1 VVDLNAVLPL
11 FFSLGNTGDTE
22 IESKILTHALKKNI
36 EKTIQRS
43 KTARNKNTPPSP
55 KKNRK
60 GKIKLTSTLFHRSLP
75 GSQLKN
81 ATPLSRSITTSSQFR
96 ILSLKRIS

>member
-1 VVDLNAVLPL
+1 VGDLDAVIPL
-11 FFSLGNTGDTE
+11 FFLSLRYSGDTE
-22 IESKILTHALKKNI
+22 IESKIPTHALRRRSRQPYKEVKLP
-36 EKTIQRS
+36 ERKTHL
-43 KTARNKNTPPSP
+43 PSS
-55 KKNRK
+55 KNRK

-96 ILSLKRIS
+96 I